1 MGSSK
6 NANFVAG
13 AIGGESF
20 KTSKLYPDAKNEKV
34 DRSFA
39 QPSPEVKKLEPKEE
53 SVSASEKAKVLKD
66 SEVEIVDKDK
76 KPFVSKSNKNKAKK
90 NLKRAKSV
98 VTEDE
103 GDGEEEEDR
112 RED

>member
-6 NANFVAG
+6 NANFVTG
-13 AIGGESF
+13 ALGGESF
-20 KTSKLYPDAKNEKV
+20 KTSKLYKDASSEKP

-39 QPSPEVKKLEPKEE
+39 QPSPDVKKLEPKKE
-53 SVSASEKAKVLKD
+53 SVSASEKAELLKD
-66 SEVEIVDKDK
+66 NEGEVADKDK
-76 KPFVSKSNKNKAKK
+76 TPFVSKSNKNKAKK
-90 NLKRAKSV
+90 NSKKAKSV

-103 GDGEEEEDR
+103 EGEEEKEDG